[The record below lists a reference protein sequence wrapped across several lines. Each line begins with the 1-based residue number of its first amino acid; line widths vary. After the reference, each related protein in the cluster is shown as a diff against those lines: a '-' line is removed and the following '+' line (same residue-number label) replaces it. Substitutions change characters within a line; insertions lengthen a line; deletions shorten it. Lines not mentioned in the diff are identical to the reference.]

1 MWRKSSKLSNMKE
14 PDLSE
19 TKKRLEHAYDLV
31 TTTKDYEGAL
41 RICDEVLEEHPNML
55 AAIREKAAI
64 HAYVKNYE
72 EAINLISD
80 VIAQDPNEPGYYF
93 KRAWSYLENGNLA
106 EAVQDLTKTLELG
119 SQRNFHY
126 YTESAYFF
134 RAVALLKLARYSE
147 AVADCE
153 HVRDDF
159 LIYLYSTGKI
169 SKSDILEQA
178 TRCL

>member
-1 MWRKSSKLSNMKE
+1 MTES
-14 PDLSE
+14 DLGKAE
-19 TKKRLEHAYDLV
+19 AQLDRAYDLV

-41 RICDEVLEEHPNML
+41 KICDEVLKEHPNMVD
-55 AAIREKAAI
+55 AIRKKAAI
-64 HAYVKNYE
+64 HAYMKNHA
-72 EAINLISD
+72 EAIALLSF
-80 VIAQDPNEPGYYF
+80 VIAEDPNEPGYYF
-93 KRAWSYLENGNLA
+93 TRAWSYLENGNLT
-106 EAVQDLTKTLELG
+106 EAVQDLTKSIELG
-119 SQRNFHY
+119 SQRNFDY

-134 RAVALLKLARYSE
+134 RAVALLKLGRYSE

-178 TRCL
+178 ARH

>member
-1 MWRKSSKLSNMKE
+1 MKE

-19 TKKRLEHAYDLV
+19 ATKRLEQAYGLV

-41 RICDEVLEEHPNML
+41 KICDEVLNEHPNML
-55 AAIREKAAI
+55 AAFERKAAI
-64 HAYVKNYE
+64 HKYMKNFG
-72 EAINLISD
+72 EAIALMSY
-80 VIAQDPNEPGYYF
+80 VIDQDPNEPGYYF
-93 KRAWSYLENGNLA
+93 SRGWSYLVNGNLR
-106 EAVQDLTKTLELG
+106 EAVDDMTKTIELG
-119 SQRNFHY
+119 SERKFPY

-134 RAVALLKLARYSE
+134 RAVGLLKLGNNRE

-159 LIYLYSTGKI
+159 LIYLHSIGKI

-178 TRCL
+178 ARHSRLQPH